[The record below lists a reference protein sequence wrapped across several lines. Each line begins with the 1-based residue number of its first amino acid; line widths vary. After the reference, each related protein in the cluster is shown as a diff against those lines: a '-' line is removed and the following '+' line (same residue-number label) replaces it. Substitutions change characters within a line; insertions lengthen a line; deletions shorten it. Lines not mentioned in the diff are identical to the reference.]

1 MLKFES
7 SDPEFLNTEEG
18 GGGAGSL
25 QPSNWG
31 QLTSF
36 DLNNGV
42 RIMLP
47 NFCLTDWDDH
57 VPNHRT
63 GEIPIFISLLK
74 QPDQDATVELTVETL
89 QAKLSTNILH
99 FTSKDWDQPQ
109 IVWANPN
116 DSESGEAISNLEIAA
131 SLQIGGPSA
140 KTKTEIFSIS
150 LPESNE
156 LAIGSCAQESDNTSQ
171 PNSERPN
178 IDLELS
184 TVREEESPAF
194 LLLRTALLPL
204 ILLSKMAMH
213 SIHQIKSNHTN
224 KPNEPQS
231 DNQPSNESSSTTT
244 LPKESNRI
252 DVSFEGIE
260 LIPQSID
267 PNSSSENIPTLSM
280 TPSISSLSGP
290 LPDSTVD
297 LW

>member
-1 MLKFES
+1 M
-7 SDPEFLNTEEG
+7 
-18 GGGAGSL
+18 
-25 QPSNWG
+25 
-31 QLTSF
+31 
-36 DLNNGV
+36 DLNNGIRV
-42 RIMLP
+42 MLP
-47 NFCLTDWDDH
+47 NLCVDDWQDQAPSQRD
-57 VPNHRT
+57 
-63 GEIPIFISLLK
+63 GEIPIFISLLE
-74 QPDQDATVELTVETL
+74 PPNEATTVYLEAISL
-89 QAKLSTNILH
+89 PVSLSTNTLH
-99 FTSKDWDQPQ
+99 FTPENWDQSQ
-109 IVWANPN
+109 IVWANLN
-116 DSESGEAISNLEIAA
+116 EVNSEEAITTLEIAA
-131 SLQIGGPSA
+131 NLQINNNLA
-140 KTKTEIFSIS
+140 KSHVEIFSIS
-150 LPESNE
+150 LPSEYE
-156 LAIGSCAQESDNTSQ
+156 FALGGCTTESDNTSQ
-171 PNSERPN
+171 SDQENPN